1 MEKFRIGRV
10 TAHKRTEGSN
20 WSLYWRIGGKRYRRT
35 TQAVMRHAAEK
46 NSHRALDTFEANS
59 PLRFKSLINDQ
70 LPSLALAQTTLG
82 YYRLG
87 VPDVDSQHVHQ

>member
-35 TQAVMRHAAEK
+35 TQALMRHTAEEIATELWILL
-46 NSHRALDTFEANS
+46 RRI
-59 PLRFKSLINDQ
+59 LRFGSN
-70 LPSLALAQTTLG
+70 P
-82 YYRLG
+82 
-87 VPDVDSQHVHQ
+87 